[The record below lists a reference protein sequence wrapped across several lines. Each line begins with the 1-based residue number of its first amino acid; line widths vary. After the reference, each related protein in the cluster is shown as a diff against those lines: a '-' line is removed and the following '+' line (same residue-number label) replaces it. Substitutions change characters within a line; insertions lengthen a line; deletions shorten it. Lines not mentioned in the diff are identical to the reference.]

1 MGRFCRDQPSL
12 LEQLVDQL
20 RHEAVSHS
28 IVPLPVAEA
37 ADFKV
42 FRNVQRNRSGDVEIG
57 SLGSALLQ
65 DEGRDLLPLGLQCG
79 AVFLPSLKFFRWP
92 HLTLPLRDSLSAWA

>member
-42 FRNVQRNRSGDVEIG
+42 FRKVQRNRSGDVEIG

-65 DEGRDLLPLGLQCG
+65 DEGRDLLPLGFQCG
-79 AVFLPSLKFFRWP
+79 AVFFVAQIGVFLIAVDGIASEGLAF
-92 HLTLPLRDSLSAWA
+92 

>member
-1 MGRFCRDQPSL
+1 MGRFCGDQPPL
-12 LEQLVDQL
+12 LQQLIDQL
-20 RHEAVSHS
+20 SHEAVPHS

-42 FRNVQRNRSGDVEIG
+42 FRKVQRNRSGDVEIV

-65 DEGRDLLPLGLQCG
+65 DESRDLLPLGFQCG
-79 AVFLPSLKFFRWP
+79 AVFFVAQIGVFLIAVDGIASEGLAF
-92 HLTLPLRDSLSAWA
+92 